1 LVYQY
6 VKKGQRVY
14 VTGRLTYGEI
24 TDTEGVQRATTAIIA
39 EDVIFMS
46 SGKSSSS

>member
-1 LVYQY
+1 VYQY

-24 TDTEGVQRATTAIIA
+24 TDAEGVNRQTTAILA

-46 SGKSSSS
+46 SPKA